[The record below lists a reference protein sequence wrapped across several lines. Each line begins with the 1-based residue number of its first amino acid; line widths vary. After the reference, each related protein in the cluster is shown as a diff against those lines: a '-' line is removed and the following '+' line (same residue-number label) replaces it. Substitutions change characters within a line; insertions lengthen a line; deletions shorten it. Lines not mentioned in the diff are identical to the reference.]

1 RRRQGQGP
9 AGTGGPRRPAA
20 AGRRATGRL
29 FRSHLP
35 ALLRRAD
42 ARRRRRARVR
52 GRRGGRGQDE
62 RALPGWGHDRLCR
75 HDREAGLHHRQPEL
89 RRLLRLRRLLQLSR
103 PQRLSRPA
111 PAAASL
117 LCERRGRGVSDRAA
131 TQPCP
136 TVRLPAAPV
145 TRRET
150 SVFRTRLAGSVLA
163 ALTCAALVAGC
174 SSDDPA
180 EDPSSPA
187 GASEGAGED
196 TGEDAADQG
205 DDGQDTAGDGPEPGT
220 ELPEASGAFG
230 DAPEFTF
237 PDSGPPAD
245 LQVEVLS
252 EGDGPMVEPGAAVLA
267 DYAGIVWGE
276 QDTFD
281 DSYSRGAASLFS
293 LSGVLP
299 GWTAGIPEH
308 PVGSRL
314 LICIPPELGYGPNGG
329 QPDAGIGAEDTIVFV
344 VDLVQTYNPD
354 QAGQADASLT
364 TEAADLPVQVDG
376 ELGEPATVTVAGDA
390 AEPAEVEVIT
400 IAEGSGDPVAAGQSV
415 AA

>member
-1 RRRQGQGP
+1 M
-9 AGTGGPRRPAA
+9 
-20 AGRRATGRL
+20 
-29 FRSHLP
+29 
-35 ALLRRAD
+35 
-42 ARRRRRARVR
+42 
-52 GRRGGRGQDE
+52 
-62 RALPGWGHDRLCR
+62 
-75 HDREAGLHHRQPEL
+75 
-89 RRLLRLRRLLQLSR
+89 
-103 PQRLSRPA
+103 
-111 PAAASL
+111 
-117 LCERRGRGVSDRAA
+117 
-131 TQPCP
+131 
-136 TVRLPAAPV
+136 
-145 TRRET
+145 
-150 SVFRTRLAGSVLA
+150 FRTRLAGSVLA

-187 GASEGAGED
+187 GASEDAGED
-196 TGEDAADQG
+196 TGEDAGEDAADQG

-293 LSGVLP
+293 LSGVVQ
-299 GWTAGIPEH
+299 GWTEGIPEH

-314 LICIPPELGYGPNGG
+314 LISIPPELGYGPNGG

-415 AA
+415 AAAYAMSSWDGTSQVSSWPTDGEEGAGPFAGMIGQGYIVDATVDIPVGSRVLVLVPANDAQPAAAWVLDILGTA